1 MKKLNILAI
10 AVASFLTF
18 TACED
23 DNDSNPVVQQ
33 PTTFQLNTPALADN
47 LYDLE
52 QTSSISLTCQQPDY
66 GYTAAVMYY
75 TQMSLTNEWK
85 EATSV
90 EADDATYVELDGSF
104 TTCKLSMDAAAVNRN
119 IVKLANYESDA
130 DVPADGVS
138 LYVRSRAI
146 LASGYECYSNVIE
159 LKVLPYYVALTAADP
174 ELWYLIGGCIGD
186 GSWGSE
192 VGVAVFPMSPVEG
205 GVYDAVTG
213 QGPLTYTGYF
223 PEGGGFKLVKT
234 PGQWADQWGSSANNS
249 IDSPVKNDGGSGDFK
264 VTASGYYTINLD
276 TKNDV
281 LTITKA
287 EEEPK
292 VRDGICVSGDFN
304 SWGNTAMTAVNQATP
319 DNNHIWVIDL
329 DATSGDTTLKFK
341 LAPSELTGDGWGTNW
356 GGTGFPFGWGTQNGA
371 NIPVAAGNYR
381 VIFNDIDGYYH
392 FFAK

>member
-1 MKKLNILAI
+1 MKKLNILAL
-10 AVASFLTF
+10 AFASMLTF

-23 DNDSNPVVQQ
+23 DNDSNPVVLQ
-33 PTTFQLNTPALADN
+33 PTTFQLNTPVLAGN

-119 IVKLANYESDA
+119 IVKLAKYESDA

-159 LKVLPYYVALTAADP
+159 LKVQPYYIALTAADP

-264 VTASGYYTINLD
+264 VTTSGYYRLDLD

-281 LTITKA
+281 LTITEVDAVK
-287 EEEPK
+287 EY
-292 VRDGICVSGDFN
+292 DHIMISGDFN
-304 SWGNTAMTAVNQATP
+304 GWGTDTMMNPITTVEGVVN
-319 DNNHIWVIDL
+319 HVWYYDL
-329 DATSGDTTLKFK
+329 DATGGDTTAKF
-341 LAPSELTGDGWGTNW
+341 LYDGWSPNW
-356 GGTGFPFGWGTQNGA
+356 GATAFPFGWGTNNGA

>member
-1 MKKLNILAI
+1 MKKLNILAL
-10 AVASFLTF
+10 AFASMLTF

-23 DNDSNPVVQQ
+23 DNDSNPVVLQ
-33 PTTFQLNTPALADN
+33 PTTFQLNTPVLAGN

-119 IVKLANYESDA
+119 IVKLAKYESDA

-159 LKVLPYYVALTAADP
+159 LKVQPYYIALTAADP

-264 VTASGYYTINLD
+264 VTKSGYYRLDLD

-281 LTITKA
+281 LTITEVDAVK
-287 EEEPK
+287 EY
-292 VRDGICVSGDFN
+292 DHIMISGDFN
-304 SWGNTAMTAVNQATP
+304 GWGTDTMMNPITTVEGVVN
-319 DNNHIWVIDL
+319 HVWYYDL
-329 DATSGDTTLKFK
+329 DATGGDTTAKF
-341 LAPSELTGDGWGTNW
+341 LYDGWSPNW
-356 GGTGFPFGWGTQNGA
+356 GATAFPFGWGTNNGA

>member
-1 MKKLNILAI
+1 
-10 AVASFLTF
+10 
-18 TACED
+18 
-23 DNDSNPVVQQ
+23 
-33 PTTFQLNTPALADN
+33 
-47 LYDLE
+47 
-52 QTSSISLTCQQPDY
+52 
-66 GYTAAVMYY
+66 
-75 TQMSLTNEWK
+75 
-85 EATSV
+85 
-90 EADDATYVELDGSF
+90 
-104 TTCKLSMDAAAVNRN
+104 MDAAAVNRN
-119 IVKLANYESDA
+119 IVKLAKYESDA

-159 LKVLPYYVALTAADP
+159 LKVQPYYIALTAADP

-264 VTASGYYTINLD
+264 VTKSGYYRLDLD

-281 LTITKA
+281 LTITEVDAVK
-287 EEEPK
+287 EY
-292 VRDGICVSGDFN
+292 DHIMISGDFN
-304 SWGNTAMTAVNQATP
+304 GWGTDTMMNPVTTVEGVVN
-319 DNNHIWVIDL
+319 HVWYYDL
-329 DATSGDTTLKFK
+329 DATGGDTTAKF
-341 LAPSELTGDGWGTNW
+341 LYDGWSPNW
-356 GGTGFPFGWGTQNGA
+356 GATAFPFGWGTNNGA

>member
-1 MKKLNILAI
+1 MKKLNILAL
-10 AVASFLTF
+10 AFASMLTF

-33 PTTFQLNTPALADN
+33 PTTFQLNTPALAGN

-119 IVKLANYESDA
+119 IVKLAKYESDA

-159 LKVLPYYVALTAADP
+159 LKVQPYYIALTAADP

-223 PEGGGFKLVKT
+223 PEGGGFKLIKT

-264 VTASGYYTINLD
+264 VTKSGYYRLDLD

-281 LTITKA
+281 LTITEVDAVK
-287 EEEPK
+287 EY
-292 VRDGICVSGDFN
+292 DHIMISGDFN
-304 SWGNTAMTAVNQATP
+304 GWGTDTMMNPVTTVEGVVN
-319 DNNHIWVIDL
+319 HVWYYDL
-329 DATSGDTTLKFK
+329 DATGGDTTAKF
-341 LAPSELTGDGWGTNW
+341 LYDGWSPNW
-356 GGTGFPFGWGTQNGA
+356 GATAFPFGWGTNNGA

>member
-1 MKKLNILAI
+1 MKKINILAL
-10 AVASFLTF
+10 AFASMLTF

-33 PTTFQLNTPALADN
+33 PTTFQLNTPALAGN

-119 IVKLANYESDA
+119 IVKLAKYESDA

-146 LASGYECYSNVIE
+146 LASGYECFSNVIE
-159 LKVLPYYVALTAADP
+159 LKVQPYYIALTAADP

-192 VGVAVFPMSPVEG
+192 VGVAVLPMSPVEG

-264 VTASGYYTINLD
+264 VTKSGYYRLDLD

-281 LTITKA
+281 LTITEVDAVK
-287 EEEPK
+287 EY
-292 VRDGICVSGDFN
+292 DHIMISGDFN
-304 SWGNTAMTAVNQATP
+304 GWGTETMMNPVTTVEGVVN
-319 DNNHIWVIDL
+319 HVWYYDL
-329 DATSGDTTLKFK
+329 DATGGDTTAKF
-341 LAPSELTGDGWGTNW
+341 LYDGWSPNW
-356 GGTGFPFGWGTQNGA
+356 GATAFPFGWGTNNGA

>member
-1 MKKLNILAI
+1 MKKINILAL
-10 AVASFLTF
+10 AFASMLTF

-33 PTTFQLNTPALADN
+33 PTTFQLNTPALAGN

-75 TQMSLTNEWK
+75 TQMSLTNEWN

-104 TTCKLSMDAAAVNRN
+104 TTCALSMDATAVNRN
-119 IVKLANYESDA
+119 IIKLAGYESDA

-146 LASGYECYSNVIE
+146 LASGYECFSNVIE
-159 LKVLPYYVALTAADP
+159 LKVQPYYVALTAADP

-264 VTASGYYTINLD
+264 VTKSGYYRLDLD

-281 LTITKA
+281 LTITEVDAVK
-287 EEEPK
+287 EY
-292 VRDGICVSGDFN
+292 DHIMISGDFN
-304 SWGNTAMTAVNQATP
+304 GWGTETMMNPVTTVEGVVN
-319 DNNHIWVIDL
+319 HVWYYDL
-329 DATSGDTTLKFK
+329 DATGGDTTAKF
-341 LAPSELTGDGWGTNW
+341 LYDGWSPNW
-356 GGTGFPFGWGTQNGA
+356 GATAFPFGWGTNNGA

>member
-1 MKKLNILAI
+1 MKKLNILAL
-10 AVASFLTF
+10 AFASMLTF

-33 PTTFQLNTPALADN
+33 PTTFQLNTPALAGN

-119 IVKLANYESDA
+119 IVKLAKYESNA

-159 LKVLPYYVALTAADP
+159 LKVQPYYIALTAADP

-264 VTASGYYTINLD
+264 VTKSGYYRLDLD

-281 LTITKA
+281 LTITEVDAVK
-287 EEEPK
+287 EY
-292 VRDGICVSGDFN
+292 DHIMISGDFN
-304 SWGNTAMTAVNQATP
+304 GWGTDTMMNPVTTVEGVVN
-319 DNNHIWVIDL
+319 HVWYYDL
-329 DATSGDTTLKFK
+329 DATGGDTTAKF
-341 LAPSELTGDGWGTNW
+341 LYDGWSPNW
-356 GGTGFPFGWGTQNGA
+356 GATAFPFGWGTNNGA

>member
-1 MKKLNILAI
+1 MKNNKILTLAL
-10 AVASFLTF
+10 ASLLTF

-33 PTTFQLNTPALADN
+33 PTTFQLNIPALAGHV
-47 LYDLE
+47 YDLE

-66 GYTAAVMYY
+66 GYTAAVIYY
-75 TQMSLTNEWK
+75 TQMSLTNEWN

-104 TTCKLSMDAAAVNRN
+104 TTCQLSMDATAINRN
-119 IVKLANYESDA
+119 IVKLAGYEGYE
-130 DVPADGVS
+130 DVPTDGVS

-146 LASGYECYSNVIE
+146 LASGYECFSNVIE
-159 LKVLPYYVALTAADP
+159 LKVQPYYVALTAADP

-192 VGVAVFPMSPVEG
+192 VGVAIFPMSPVEG
-205 GVYDAVTG
+205 GIYDAVTG

-223 PEGGGFKLVKT
+223 PEGTGFKLVKT

-264 VTASGYYTINLD
+264 VSASGYYTITLD
-276 TKNDV
+276 TKKDE
-281 LTITKA
+281 LKIEKA
-287 EEEPK
+287 DDQTVYPHLF
-292 VRDGICVSGDFN
+292 IAGDFN
-304 SWGNTAMTAVNQATP
+304 GWGTDTQMTAVNVTEGMQGH
-319 DNNHIWVIDL
+319 NHIWMFDL
-329 DATSGDTTLKFK
+329 DASSGDTTAKF
-341 LAPSELTGDGWGTNW
+341 LYDGWSPNW
-356 GGTGFPFGWGTQNGA
+356 GATGFPFGWGVNNGA
-371 NIPVAAGNYR
+371 NIPVTAGSYR

>member
-1 MKKLNILAI
+1 MKKINILAL
-10 AVASFLTF
+10 AFASMLTF

-33 PTTFQLNTPALADN
+33 PTTFQLNTPALAGN

-119 IVKLANYESDA
+119 IVKLAKYESDA

-159 LKVLPYYVALTAADP
+159 LKVQPYYIALTAADP

-264 VTASGYYTINLD
+264 VTKSGYYRLDLD

-281 LTITKA
+281 LTITEVDAVK
-287 EEEPK
+287 EY
-292 VRDGICVSGDFN
+292 DHIMISGDFN
-304 SWGNTAMTAVNQATP
+304 GWGTDTMMNPVTTVEGVVN
-319 DNNHIWVIDL
+319 HVWYYDL
-329 DATSGDTTLKFK
+329 DATGGDTTAKF
-341 LAPSELTGDGWGTNW
+341 LYDGWSPNW
-356 GGTGFPFGWGTQNGA
+356 GATAFPFGWGTNNGA

>member
-1 MKKLNILAI
+1 MKNIKILTLALVGLL
-10 AVASFLTF
+10 AF
-18 TACED
+18 TACDD
-23 DNDSNPVVQQ
+23 DNDSNPVIQQ
-33 PTTFQLNTPALADN
+33 PTTFQLNTPALGGN

-52 QTSSISLTCQQPDY
+52 HTTRISLTCQQPDY
-66 GYTAAVMYY
+66 GYTAAVVYY
-75 TQMSLTNEWK
+75 TQMSLTNEWN

-104 TTCKLSMDAAAVNRN
+104 TTCELSMDATAVNRN
-119 IVKLANYESDA
+119 IIKLAGYESDA
-130 DVPADGVS
+130 DVPTDGVS
-138 LYVRSRAI
+138 LYVRSRAT
-146 LASGYECYSNVIE
+146 LASGYECFSNVVE
-159 LKVLPYYVALTAADP
+159 LKVQPYYVALTAADP

-192 VGVAVFPMSPVEG
+192 VGVSVFPMSPVEG

-264 VTASGYYTINLD
+264 VTKSGYYRIDLD

-281 LTITKA
+281 LTITAVDAVK
-287 EEEPK
+287 EY
-292 VRDGICVSGDFN
+292 DHIMISGDFN
-304 SWGNTAMTAVNQATP
+304 SWGTETMMNPVTTVEGVVN
-319 DNNHIWVIDL
+319 HVWYYDL
-329 DATSGDTTLKFK
+329 DATGGDTTAKF
-341 LAPSELTGDGWGTNW
+341 LYDGWSPNW
-356 GGTGFPFGWGTQNGA
+356 GATAFPFGWGTNNGA
-371 NIPVAAGNYR
+371 NIPVVAGNYR
-381 VIFNDIDGYYH
+381 VIFNDVDGYYH

>member
-1 MKKLNILAI
+1 MKKLNILAL
-10 AVASFLTF
+10 AFASMLTF

-33 PTTFQLNTPALADN
+33 PTTFQLNTPALAGN

-119 IVKLANYESDA
+119 IVKLAKYESDA

-159 LKVLPYYVALTAADP
+159 LKVQPYYIALTAADP

-264 VTASGYYTINLD
+264 VTKSGYYRLDLD

-281 LTITKA
+281 LTITEVDAVK
-287 EEEPK
+287 EY
-292 VRDGICVSGDFN
+292 DHIMISGDFN
-304 SWGNTAMTAVNQATP
+304 GWGTDTMMNPVTTVEGVVN
-319 DNNHIWVIDL
+319 HVWYYDL
-329 DATSGDTTLKFK
+329 DATGGDTTAKF
-341 LAPSELTGDGWGTNW
+341 LYDGWSPNW
-356 GGTGFPFGWGTQNGA
+356 GATAFPFGWGTNNGA

>member
-1 MKKLNILAI
+1 MKKLNILAL
-10 AVASFLTF
+10 AFASMLAF

-33 PTTFQLNTPALADN
+33 PTTFQLNTPALAGN

-119 IVKLANYESDA
+119 IVKLAKYESDA

-159 LKVLPYYVALTAADP
+159 LKVQPYYIALTAADP

-264 VTASGYYTINLD
+264 VTKSGYYRLDLD

-281 LTITKA
+281 LTITEVDAVK
-287 EEEPK
+287 EY
-292 VRDGICVSGDFN
+292 DHIMISGDFN
-304 SWGNTAMTAVNQATP
+304 GWGTDTMMNPVTTVEGVVN
-319 DNNHIWVIDL
+319 HVWYYDL
-329 DATSGDTTLKFK
+329 DATGGDTTAKF
-341 LAPSELTGDGWGTNW
+341 LYDGWSPNW
-356 GGTGFPFGWGTQNGA
+356 GATAFPFGWGTNNGA

>member
-1 MKKLNILAI
+1 MKKLNILAL
-10 AVASFLTF
+10 AFASMLTF

-33 PTTFQLNTPALADN
+33 PTTFQLNTPALAGN

-119 IVKLANYESDA
+119 IVKLAKYESDA

-146 LASGYECYSNVIE
+146 LASGYECYSNVME
-159 LKVLPYYVALTAADP
+159 LKVQPYYIALTAADP

-264 VTASGYYTINLD
+264 VTKSGYYRLDLD

-281 LTITKA
+281 LTITEVDAVK
-287 EEEPK
+287 EY
-292 VRDGICVSGDFN
+292 DHIMISGDFN
-304 SWGNTAMTAVNQATP
+304 GWGTDTMMNPVTTVEGVVN
-319 DNNHIWVIDL
+319 HVWYYDL
-329 DATSGDTTLKFK
+329 DATGGDTTAKF
-341 LAPSELTGDGWGTNW
+341 LYDGRSPNW
-356 GGTGFPFGWGTQNGA
+356 GATAFPFGWGTNNGA